1 LGLWDTAG
9 QEDYD
14 RLRPLSYPQTDV
26 FLICFSLVS
35 QASYDNVTAKVSGRF
50 WNPQNRGVS
59 RVQHLTSHAQWY
71 PEISHHAPGVPI
83 VLVGTKLDKRDP
95 NAPKGPP
102 GTGPITYE
110 QGLECAAKIKAYKY
124 VECSALTQMNLKA
137 VFDSA
142 IR

>member
-1 LGLWDTAG
+1 LTTSRQRFVGIPGPPNQGTLPCA
-9 QEDYD
+9 
-14 RLRPLSYPQTDV
+14 PP
-26 FLICFSLVS
+26 
-35 QASYDNVTAKVSGRF
+35 DN
-50 WNPQNRGVS
+50 
-59 RVQHLTSHAQWY
+59 HAQWY

-95 NAPKGPP
+95 NAPKGPG
-102 GTGPITYE
+102 GTGPITYKE
-110 QGLECAAKIKAYKY
+110 GLECAEKIGAYKY